1 MNAPAQHPP
10 AVRTT
15 CPYCGVG
22 CGVLA
27 KPDGRGGA
35 VIAGDPAHPS
45 NFGRLCSK
53 GSALGETLGLDTRLL
68 HPMLRGADG
77 TLAKISWD
85 DALDKTAQGFA
96 DTIAKY
102 GPDSVAFYLS
112 GQLLTEDY
120 YVANKLMKGFIG
132 SANVDTNSRL
142 CMASSVAGHRRAFG
156 ADTVPGTYQ
165 DLDKADLLILVGS
178 NAAWCHPVLY
188 QRMIANKRARGAKI
202 VVVDPRRT
210 ATAEDADLFLSVAP
224 GMDTALFAGLLVH
237 LADAL
242 ALDYQYVDAFTTGL
256 TEALVRAREIA
267 PDVATTAKATG
278 LAEADVE
285 RFFEMFRTTP
295 NVVTCFSQGVN
306 QSAQGTDKVNS
317 IINCHLATGRIGKP
331 GMGPFSLTGQPNAM
345 GGREVGG
352 LANQLAAHMN
362 FIGADIDRV
371 GRFWNAS
378 AMAQREGL
386 KAVQMFE
393 AIERGKIKALWVM
406 ATNPAVSLPRAA
418 AVRAALAKLDV
429 FVVSENVL
437 SNDTVTAGAHI
448 LLPAAAW
455 GEKDG
460 TVTNSERT
468 ISRQRPFLPLPGEAK
483 PDWWIVTQVA
493 RRMGFAEAFGFDSAG
508 SIFREHAALSA
519 FENEGTRDFD
529 IGGLAQIDEEAFNGL
544 DPVQWPVR
552 EGSARGESRF
562 FADGG
567 FFTPDRKA
575 RLIAPERPMPNA
587 DVSKEFP
594 LRLNTGRIRDQWHT
608 MTRSGLSPRL
618 GAHLPEPFVEV
629 HPVDAEA
636 LDLAN
641 GGFARLTSPYGACV
655 LKVMVSEGQQRGSLF
670 APIHWSAETASSAR
684 VGDLVTPVNDPF
696 SGQPEAKA
704 TPVSIVPMTFAYR
717 GFALSRTPLALPGDT
732 WWSKVTVASGAGWLL
747 ASNEGPEA
755 WRTRAQQM
763 FGDAE
768 LAEYFDAPRG
778 SYRVAAFA
786 DGRLIGALFV
796 GPAEATPHWDTVKA
810 LFEAE
815 SLGDAQRRGLLSG
828 KSTDGMA
835 DPGPVICACFG
846 VGLNV
851 IRDALESGAAANVED
866 IGKALR
872 AGTNC
877 GSCLPELKKIV
888 SQQAKQEKSQ
898 EKNNERIPQTA

>member
-10 AVRTT
+10 VVRTT

-27 KPDGRGGA
+27 KPNGHGGA
-35 VIAGDPAHPS
+35 AIAGDPDHPA

-53 GSALGETLGLDTRLL
+53 GSALGETLALDTRLL
-68 HPMLRGADG
+68 HPMLRQADG
-77 TLAKISWD
+77 ALTQISWD
-85 DALDKTAQGFA
+85 KALDKVAQGFA
-96 DTIAKY
+96 DTIAKH

-112 GQLLTEDY
+112 GQLLSEDY

-156 ADTVPGTYQ
+156 ADTVPGTYA
-165 DLDKADLLILVGS
+165 DLDCADLIILVGS

-188 QRMIANKRARGAKI
+188 QRMIANKRTRGAKI
-202 VVVDPRRT
+202 VVIDPRRT

-237 LADAL
+237 LADTL
-242 ALDYQYVDAFTTGL
+242 TLDFEYVDAHTTGL

-267 PDVATTAKATG
+267 PDLAATAKAAG
-278 LAEADVE
+278 LTEDDVV
-285 RFFEMFRTTP
+285 RFFDLFRTTP
-295 NVVTCFSQGVN
+295 NVVTCYSQGVN
-306 QSAQGTDKVNS
+306 QSAQGTDKVTS

-362 FIGADIDRV
+362 FNGADIDRV

-393 AIERGKIKALWVM
+393 AIERGKIKALCVM
-406 ATNPAVSLPRAA
+406 ATNPAVSLPRAG

-437 SNDTVTAGAHI
+437 SNDTVSAGAHV

-460 TVTNSERT
+460 TVTNSERR
-468 ISRQRPFLPLPGEAK
+468 ISRQRPFLPLPGEAQ
-483 PDWWIVTQVA
+483 PDWWIVNEVA
-493 RRMGFAEAFGFDSAG
+493 RRMGYGDAFSFDSAA

-519 FENEGTRDFD
+519 FENDGTRDFD
-529 IGGLAQIDEEAFNGL
+529 IGGLAGLDDDAFNAL
-544 DPVQWPVR
+544 DPVQWP
-552 EGSARGESRF
+552 ARAGETKSDTRF

-575 RLIAPERPMPNA
+575 KLIAPQRPAPFA
-587 DVSKEFP
+587 DVSKNFP

-629 HPVDAEA
+629 HPADAER
-636 LDLAN
+636 LSVTD
-641 GGFARLTSPYGACV
+641 GGFARLRSPHGACV
-655 LKVMVSEGQQRGSLF
+655 LKVKVSEGQQRGSLF

-684 VGDLVTPVNDPF
+684 IGDLVAPANDPY

-704 TPVSIVPMTFAYR
+704 TPVSIEPVAFAYR
-717 GFALSRTPLALPGDT
+717 GFALARLPLAMPADS
-732 WWSKVTVASGAGWLL
+732 WWSRVTVANGAGWLL
-747 ASNEGPEA
+747 ASNETPEA
-755 WRTRAQQM
+755 WREHAKAM
-763 FGDAE
+763 FGADTE
-768 LAEYFDAPRG
+768 IAEYVDGLRG
-778 SYRVAAFA
+778 SYRMAAFI
-786 DGRLIGALFV
+786 DGRLTGALFI
-796 GPAEATPHWDTVKA
+796 GPAEAAPQWDTVKA

-815 SLGDAQRRGLLSG
+815 SLGDAQRRAVLSG
-828 KSTDGMA
+828 RSTDGMA
-835 DPGPVICACFG
+835 DPGPVICAP
-846 VGLNV
+846 VRRPS
-851 IRDALESGAAANVED
+851 IKAAM
-866 IGKALR
+866 R
-872 AGTNC
+872 
-877 GSCLPELKKIV
+877 
-888 SQQAKQEKSQ
+888 
-898 EKNNERIPQTA
+898 